1 MAAATGSGLWVLV
14 WCFAAVHWYASGCRR
29 SLGSQPWNFTWMCW
43 GNRWLGLAADAVG
56 GAGQE
61 ATKIWNELPACIL
74 VRFKTKTTWRVQGID
89 EDNVFPVAPQKKPWY
104 LDKER
109 RRPVLRGTRKQFP
122 LAPGFATT
130 AHKAQGQTCKE
141 GVVMDMHIGDT
152 GDPLTAYIALTVDAC
167 PRQAW
172 FVCVQT
178 LPCSTVSKGRKSR
191 AGIAVAVLGW

>member
-1 MAAATGSGLWVLV
+1 MQKPALIHHYILCIV
-14 WCFAAVHWYASGCRR
+14 FR
-29 SLGSQPWNFTWMCW
+29 LGIS
-43 GNRWLGLAADAVG
+43 LAARSNPIFHHPRTWVWPADAAG
-56 GAGQE
+56 GARQE

-74 VRFKTKTTWRVQGID
+74 IRFKTETTWRVQGID